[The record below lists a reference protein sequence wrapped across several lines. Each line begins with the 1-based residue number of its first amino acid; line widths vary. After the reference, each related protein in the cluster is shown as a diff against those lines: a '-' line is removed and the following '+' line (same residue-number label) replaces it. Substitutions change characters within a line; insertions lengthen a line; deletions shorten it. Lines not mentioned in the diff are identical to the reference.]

1 MGLGSSCLEKVVIPY
16 TNSPSTNPDAKL
28 ITFSEFCKKLLTNI
42 VRSFAT
48 LRMTDVKPA
57 WDADFRARIK
67 FP

>member
-28 ITFSEFCKKLLTNI
+28 ITISEFCKKLLTNI

-48 LRMTDVKPA
+48 AAGDSGSKPEM
-57 WDADFRARIK
+57 RGKGR
-67 FP
+67 